1 MGKQFPFADG
11 TTDVTRTIHLGKPT
25 DFEREAYTRVLM
37 GSIQLAS
44 LVFPVDVP
52 MNSIDV
58 LARSPL
64 WEAGLNYLHGTGHGV
79 GAFLNVH
86 EGEDLFTWV
95 KVFCNSEDLVI
106 TLILKLD
113 IIFLIVRH
121 SFLLRCNIL
130 KKSKPTIF
138 H

>member
-1 MGKQFPFADG
+1 M
-11 TTDVTRTIHLGKPT
+11 TRTIHLGKPT

-44 LVFPVDVP
+44 LVFPFDVP
-52 MNSIDV
+52 MTSIDV

-86 EGEDLFTWV
+86 EGEKLFTQP
-95 KVFCNSEDLVI
+95 KISL
-106 TLILKLD
+106 
-113 IIFLIVRH
+113 
-121 SFLLRCNIL
+121 
-130 KKSKPTIF
+130 
-138 H
+138 